1 MNIGKWHKAEPAP
14 LTIGFLFN
22 HDQIHQIA
30 HSLPVAHALAT
41 RLPHARVS
49 LAVTNNRIEHEVKR
63 LLGSKFASNLEVK
76 KLGIHTASSRL
87 LAGALGRL
95 VPAAKLLL
103 YRDNIAYFST
113 LDALVVTERTSL
125 ILKQHF
131 GLTSLK
137 MILVDHGA
145 GDRAIGFG
153 TSTARFDHILAS
165 GAKIRDRLIA
175 DAGVTPDKIKI
186 VGYPKFDA
194 AKADREKLPFQCNGN
209 PTIIYNPHLSP
220 HLSSW
225 FKHGR
230 KILDWFITNPQY
242 NLIFAPHVMLFQR
255 RVVFTV
261 DKFRVAFPGKL
272 DKKYLE
278 APNIHIDLGSVAST
292 DMTYTNA
299 ADIYLGDVSS
309 QIYEFLRC
317 SRPAIFIDSQGTD
330 FKDDPNYAH
339 WRAGEVIRTVDQ
351 LGLALDR
358 ADALHRAMYIAAQ
371 KTLFDYTF
379 ELTSESSSHRAA
391 RAIAEIIGHG

>member
-1 MNIGKWHKAEPAP
+1 MNIGTWRKAETA
-14 LTIGFLFN
+14 LLRIGFLFN

-30 HSLPVAHALAT
+30 HSLPVANALAA
-41 RLPHARVS
+41 RLPNALIS
-49 LAVTNNRIEHEVKR
+49 LAVTNTRIEHEVKR
-63 LLGSKFASNLEVK
+63 LLGSNFPANLEVK
-76 KLGIHTASSRL
+76 RLGIHTAGSRL
-87 LAGALGRL
+87 LTNALGKL
-95 VPAAKLLL
+95 VPAAKVLL
-103 YRDNIAYFST
+103 YRDNLAYFRA

-131 GLTSLK
+131 GLTRLK
-137 MILVDHGA
+137 MILIDHGA

-153 TSTARFDHILAS
+153 ASTAKFDHILAS

-175 DAGVTPDKIKI
+175 DAGVTPNKIKI

-230 KILDWFITNPQY
+230 EILDWFITNPQY

-317 SRPAIFIDSQGTD
+317 PRPAIFIDSQGTD

-379 ELTSESSSHRAA
+379 ELTSEPSSHRAA

>member
-1 MNIGKWHKAEPAP
+1 MNIGTWRKAETA
-14 LTIGFLFN
+14 LLRIGFLFN

-30 HSLPVAHALAT
+30 HSLPVANALAA
-41 RLPHARVS
+41 RLPNALIS
-49 LAVTNNRIEHEVKR
+49 LAVTNTRIEHEVKR
-63 LLGSKFASNLEVK
+63 LLGSNFPANLEVK
-76 KLGIHTASSRL
+76 RLGIHTAGSRL
-87 LAGALGRL
+87 LTNALGKL
-95 VPAAKLLL
+95 VPAAKVLL
-103 YRDNIAYFST
+103 YRDNLAYFRA

-131 GLTSLK
+131 GLTRLK
-137 MILVDHGA
+137 MILIDHGA

-153 TSTARFDHILAS
+153 ASTAKFDHILAS

-175 DAGVTPDKIKI
+175 DAGVTPNKIKI

-230 KILDWFITNPQY
+230 EILDWFIANPKY

-278 APNIHIDLGSVAST
+278 APNIYVDLGSTAST

-309 QIYEFLRC
+309 QIYEFLRI
-317 SRPAIFIDSQGTD
+317 SRPAIFVDSHGTD
-330 FKDDPNYAH
+330 FKDDPNYTH

-358 ADALHRAMYIAAQ
+358 ADALHRAMYMAAQ

-379 ELTSESSSHRAA
+379 ALTSQPSSHRAA
-391 RAIAEIIGHG
+391 HAIAEIIHHD

>member
-1 MNIGKWHKAEPAP
+1 MNISKWHKAERAP

-41 RLPHARVS
+41 RLPNARVS
-49 LAVTNNRIEHEVKR
+49 LAVTNNRIENEVKR
-63 LLGSKFASNLEVK
+63 LLGSKFPSNLEVE
-76 KLGIHTASSRL
+76 KLGINTASSRL
-87 LAGALGRL
+87 LTGALGRL

-103 YRDNIAYFST
+103 YRDNIDYFST

-230 KILDWFITNPQY
+230 EILDWFITNPQY

-317 SRPAIFIDSQGTD
+317 PRPAIFIDSQGTD

-379 ELTSESSSHRAA
+379 ELTSEPSSHRAA